1 MATRIIRW
9 DSLTQVAW
17 KNGGGV
23 AANIAMEPS
32 MASHDDF
39 EWWVNVATISRSG
52 PFSDFPGVD
61 RDFRVLDGGSV
72 ELAVAGHPR
81 RIVTAGGVAY
91 RFPGDVMTI
100 AHLVDQPC
108 RVLNILTRRDRCAVD
123 VRELELTEDTTTGS
137 AGHILVGFIRT
148 GSCSVRADDEWRR
161 LGPFDT
167 FVADEPAQLQTN
179 TGARLILAELAVAG

>member
-23 AANIAMEPS
+23 AASIAMAPPT
-32 MASHDDF
+32 AFHDDF

-72 ELAVAGHPR
+72 ELAVAGRPR
-81 RIVTAGGVAY
+81 RVATADGVAH
-91 RFPGDVMTI
+91 RFPGDVTTI

-123 VRELELTEDTTTGS
+123 VRELELTDDTTTGS
-137 AGHILVGFIRT
+137 AGHITVGFIRT

-161 LGPFDT
+161 LGPFDA
-167 FVADEPAQLQTN
+167 FVADEPAQFQTDM
-179 TGARLILAELAVAG
+179 GARLILAGLAHTG